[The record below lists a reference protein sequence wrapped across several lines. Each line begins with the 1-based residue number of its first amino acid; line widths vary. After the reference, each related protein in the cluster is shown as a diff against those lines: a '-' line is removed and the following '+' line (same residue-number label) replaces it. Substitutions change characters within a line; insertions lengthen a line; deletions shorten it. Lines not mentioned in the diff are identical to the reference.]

1 MRLADLKIDD
11 DFKNL
16 LPELDAE
23 TYTDLEKDIVTN
35 GMFDPII
42 TWHGFIADGHNRYE
56 ICKAH
61 RIEDVQ
67 TKELSKPTKSAV
79 MQWIVDHQYARRILL
94 KSEKVKAL
102 LKVEEQIAK
111 EAEQKHVDAMA
122 KAREKRWSEQSA
134 SNLTETDKLEEP
146 KQRAPETAEI
156 MAKKMGVSK
165 NTWKDAKLVVKEGT
179 PKQIERMDKGGLGN
193 GISTIAR
200 EIKDGVNENER
211 KCIKCGKILPI
222 AEFRDRKNKYVCREC
237 VMKRLYAAH
246 GIIEVMPDTL
256 NPDVK
261 EEITDD
267 IIVAKFKN
275 ILVEATDTFETMLKY
290 EQHMTDSVMD
300 ELINVI
306 NEHINK
312 MNEVKEKMANETEG

>member
-23 TYTDLEKDIVTN
+23 TYTNLEKDIVSN
-35 GMFDPII
+35 GVIDPIVI
-42 TWHGFIADGHNRYE
+42 WNGFIADGHNRYS

-61 RIEDVQ
+61 HIEEVQ
-67 TKELSKPTKSAV
+67 TRPINKATKSEV

-94 KSEKVKAL
+94 KSEKVKVL
-102 LKVEEQIAK
+102 LKVEQQIAK
-111 EAEQKHVDAMA
+111 EAKERQRQAGKDFG
-122 KAREKRWSEQSA
+122 RGQEKVA
-134 SNLTETDKLEEP
+134 SNLTEAKSEG
-146 KQRAPETAEI
+146 ETAEI

-222 AEFRDRKNKYVCREC
+222 AEFRDRKNKYVCHEC

-246 GIIEVMPDTL
+246 GKIEVMPDTL